1 MRKKLTLTALF
12 IAATLASGA
21 QSLFIDYSIKSL
33 NKIRRDLVIDTLV
46 YDKDDYVNHAGE
58 DYCYSLAYCE
68 DSLEAEEIAN
78 SFDED
83 PDIAPYCIADIT
95 TVGSEYE
102 WEFRYSK
109 DLSEEDISP
118 EWAFRKRDCQ
128 RILEEFMKDTAFAK
142 TIRIGEDTKINKAV
156 RRISVTEGYRV
167 SEFKVVKEGLFR
179 NKYKAV
185 MIYCANI
192 ILYIKD

>member
-1 MRKKLTLTALF
+1 MRKTLTALF
-12 IAATLASGA
+12 VAAAFTSSA
-21 QSLFIDYSIKSL
+21 QSQFIDYSIKSL
-33 NKIRRDLVIDTLV
+33 NKIRRDLGIDTLS
-46 YDKDDYVNHAGE
+46 YDKSDYINQAGE

-78 SFDED
+78 SLDED
-83 PDIAPYCIADIT
+83 PDMAPYCIADIT
-95 TVGSEYE
+95 TVANEYE
-102 WEFRYSK
+102 WEFRDSK
-109 DLSEEDISP
+109 DLSEEDIAP
-118 EWAFRKRDCQ
+118 EWAFRERDCQ

-142 TIRIGEDTKINKAV
+142 TVSVGEEQKNKKAV

-167 SEFKVVKEGLFR
+167 SEFKVIKEGLFR
-179 NKYKAV
+179 NKYKVV

>member
-1 MRKKLTLTALF
+1 MRKTLTALF
-12 IAATLASGA
+12 VAATLASSA

-33 NKIRRDLVIDTLV
+33 NKIRRDLGMDTLV
-46 YDKDDYVNHAGE
+46 YDKGDYINQAGE
-58 DYCYSLAYCE
+58 DYCYSLAYSE

-83 PDIAPYCIADIT
+83 PDMAPYCIADIT
-95 TVGSEYE
+95 TVANEYE

-109 DLSEEDISP
+109 DLSQEDISS
-118 EWAFRKRDCQ
+118 EWAFRERDCQ
-128 RILEEFMKDTAFAK
+128 RILEEFMKDTAFSK
-142 TIRIGEDTKINKAV
+142 TVRVGEEQKNSKTV

-167 SEFKVVKEGLFR
+167 SEFKVIKEGLFR
-179 NKYKAV
+179 NKYKVV